1 MSHTKEQV
9 AEIECLYQLGYT
21 RKNRTDK
28 LLENGLIQF
37 CVDNRFLSARTFSRK
52 IDKDKLYSMENT
64 SLRS

>member
-1 MSHTKEQV
+1 MSHTTEQV

-37 CVDNRFLSARTFSRK
+37 YVDNRFLSARTFSRK
-52 IDKDKLYSMENT
+52 NRQGQVVQYGKDIS
-64 SLRS
+64 S